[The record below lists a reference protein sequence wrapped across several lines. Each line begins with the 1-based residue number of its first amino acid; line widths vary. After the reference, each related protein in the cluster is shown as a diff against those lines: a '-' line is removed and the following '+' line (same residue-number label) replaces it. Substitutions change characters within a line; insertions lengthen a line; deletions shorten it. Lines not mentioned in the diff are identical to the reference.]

1 MFFTLKIPAPG
12 ITLGHKSNTWRRSM
26 EKTSKVT
33 VKGQVLIPGDIRKR
47 HHIDPGTE
55 VRFVEYGNVVCIVP
69 VVADPVA
76 AAWGML
82 PSEPSLA
89 GELLEE
95 RRRDSARG

>member
-1 MFFTLKIPAPG
+1 MQ
-12 ITLGHKSNTWRRSM
+12 KS
-26 EKTSKVT
+26 SKVT

-82 PSEPSLA
+82 PSGPSLA
-89 GELLEE
+89 EELLEE
-95 RRRDSARG
+95 RNRDKACE

>member
-1 MFFTLKIPAPG
+1 
-12 ITLGHKSNTWRRSM
+12 M

-47 HHIDPGTE
+47 HRIDPGTE

-89 GELLEE
+89 DELLEDRKLDKGRE
-95 RRRDSARG
+95 

>member
-1 MFFTLKIPAPG
+1 
-12 ITLGHKSNTWRRSM
+12 M

-47 HHIDPGTE
+47 HHIDPGCE

-69 VVADPVA
+69 MVADPVA

-82 PSEPSLA
+82 PSAPSLA
-89 GELLEE
+89 NELLEE
-95 RRRDSARG
+95 RNRDKARE

>member
-1 MFFTLKIPAPG
+1 MTLKISTTG
-12 ITLGHKSNTWRRSM
+12 ITIIRKGNTLGGAM
-26 EKTSKVT
+26 EKASKVT

-47 HHIDPGTE
+47 HHIEPGTE

-89 GELLEE
+89 DELLEE
-95 RRRDSARG
+95 RKRDKARE

>member
-1 MFFTLKIPAPG
+1 
-12 ITLGHKSNTWRRSM
+12 M
-26 EKTSKVT
+26 EKSSKVT

-47 HHIDPGTE
+47 HNIDPGSE

-69 VVADPVA
+69 IVADPVA

-89 GELLEE
+89 NELLEE
-95 RRRDSARG
+95 RRRDKARE